1 MTSLVIISS
10 GLWRGGLTGIE
21 LTTAAFEQSLPGF
34 GAYFLPIAVFLFC
47 YSTLISWYYYG
58 ERGVDYL
65 FGASWCRVYKMI
77 FLTLIIVGAMWK
89 LDPILNFADSA
100 FGLMVIPNVIAIV
113 LLRKTVKKLS
123 DDYFSRVR
131 AGEFVELE

>member
-1 MTSLVIISS
+1 
-10 GLWRGGLTGIE
+10 
-21 LTTAAFEQSLPGF
+21 
-34 GAYFLPIAVFLFC
+34 
-47 YSTLISWYYYG
+47 
-58 ERGVDYL
+58 
-65 FGASWCRVYKMI
+65 MI